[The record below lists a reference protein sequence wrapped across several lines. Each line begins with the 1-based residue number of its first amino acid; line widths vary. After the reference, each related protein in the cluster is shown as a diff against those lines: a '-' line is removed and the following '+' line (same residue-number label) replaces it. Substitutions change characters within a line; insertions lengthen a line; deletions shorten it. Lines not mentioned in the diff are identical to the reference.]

1 MQFPASGL
9 SICNDFSLP
18 SKPRDLYTNYLAFPP
33 LPLFSLP
40 LQGSILIFGSS
51 SETACFISKT
61 QLLRNLLQFLII
73 ENLNF
78 SVSIHKTF
86 NHTLAYIRSV
96 LLNIVSYVRGFSTF
110 VVKSSDVSNHSHGIS
125 INEVDEYT
133 QLFVFSKSIFV
144 KNIKIIFISFKID
157 FFFFIQS

>member
-9 SICNDFSLP
+9 SICNDFSLL

-61 QLLRNLLQFLII
+61 QLLRNLSQFLII

-86 NHTLAYIRSV
+86 NHTLSYIKSV
-96 LLNIVSYVRGFSTF
+96 LLNIVSYVRDFSTF
-110 VVKSSDVSNHSHGIS
+110 VVNLPMFPTTLMAS
-125 INEVDEYT
+125 
-133 QLFVFSKSIFV
+133 QLTRLM
-144 KNIKIIFISFKID
+144 NIRSFL
-157 FFFFIQS
+157 FLANQLL